1 MQIAD
6 LNVNRHWN
14 IKLLAIN
21 KQQYEVA
28 LLTIL
33 KRTFEWNVD

>member
-21 KQQYEVA
+21 KQPYEVA